1 MAGLVRI
8 ARADEVAPGQGKRVE
23 IQGRPIALFNLGGKF
38 YAVDDTCPHRGGP
51 LSEGEVEGEVV
62 TCPWHGAT
70 FRIPSGEVLSPPAR
84 SGVSTY
90 PVRMIGTDIE
100 VEV

>member
-1 MAGLVRI
+1 MPTFVGI
-8 ARADEVAPGQGKRVE
+8 ARLGGLAPGQGKRVE
-23 IQGRPIALFNLGGKF
+23 IQGRQLALFNLEGKF
-38 YAVDDTCPHRGGP
+38 YAVDDPCPHRGGP
-51 LSEGEVEGEVV
+51 LCEGEVEGDIV
-62 TCPWHGAT
+62 TCPWHGAA

-90 PVRMIGTDIE
+90 PVRVKGADIE